1 MNLKITMSY
10 RGTAYSGF
18 QRQINAV
25 GVQNVIEAALFKMTG
40 EEISINGVSRTDTG
54 VHADEYVFSFITNS
68 GIPQKNFVS
77 GLNSLLPADIAVYS
91 CEAVPDDFHARY
103 SCVAKEYVYL
113 IRNERIRSPFDYD
126 LSLLYGIPIDEKA
139 LSNELLCLSGTND
152 FASFCGSKGLRENTT
167 RTIMNI
173 SLTRNENFV
182 KLLVIGDGFLYNM
195 VRIIMGTLLEINEGK
210 KQSGSME
217 AILSAKDRK
226 AAGRTAPPEGLHL
239 HKIYY

>member
-1 MNLKITMSY
+1 MSY

-18 QRQINAV
+18 QKQINAV
-25 GVQNVIEAALFKMTG
+25 GVQNVLEAALYRMTG

-54 VHADEYVFSFITNS
+54 VHADEYCFSFES
-68 GIPQKNFVS
+68 GSNIPDKNFVT
-77 GLNSLLPADIAVYS
+77 GLNSLVPADIAVYS
-91 CEAVPDDFHARY
+91 CETVPDDFHARY

-126 LSLLYGIPIDEKA
+126 LSLLYGIPIDVDA
-139 LSNELLCLSGTND
+139 LSGELDCLVGTND
-152 FASFCGSKGLRENTT
+152 FASFCGSKGLRDNTV

-173 SLTRNENFV
+173 LLTRNENFV
-182 KLLVIGDGFLYNM
+182 KLLVKGDGFLYNM
-195 VRIIMGTLLEINEGK
+195 VRIIVGTLLEINEGK
-210 KQSGSME
+210 KPAGSME
-217 AILSAKDRK
+217 KILAAKNRE

>member
-1 MNLKITMSY
+1 MSY

-25 GVQNVIEAALFKMTG
+25 GIQNVIEAALLQMTG
-40 EEISINGVSRTDTG
+40 EKISINGVSRTDTG
-54 VHADEYVFSFITNS
+54 VHADEYCFSFLSNS
-68 GIPQKNFVS
+68 NIPEKNYVS
-77 GLNSLLPADIAVYS
+77 GLNSLLPDDIAVYS

-103 SCVAKEYVYL
+103 SCVAKEYLYL

-126 LSLLYGIPIDEKA
+126 LTLLYGIPIDEKS
-139 LSNELLCLSGTND
+139 LSGELDCLVGTND
-152 FASFCGSKGLRENTT
+152 FASFCGSKGLRDNTV

-182 KLLVIGDGFLYNM
+182 KLLVKGDGFLYNM
-195 VRIIMGTLLEINEGK
+195 VRIIVGTLLEINESK
-210 KQSGSME
+210 KPAGAMAE
-217 AILSAKDRK
+217 ILSAKNRT

-239 HKIYY
+239 HRLFY

>member
-1 MNLKITMSY
+1 MSY

-25 GVQNVIEAALFKMTG
+25 GVQNVIEAALYKMTG

-54 VHADEYVFSFITNS
+54 VHADVYCFSFES
-68 GIPQKNFVS
+68 CSDIPDKNFVT
-77 GLNSLLPADIAVYS
+77 GLNSLLPADMAVYS
-91 CEAVPDDFHARY
+91 CETMPPDFHARY
-103 SCVAKEYVYL
+103 SCVAKEYLYI

-126 LSLLYGIPIDEKA
+126 LSLLYGLPIDV
-139 LSNELLCLSGTND
+139 NELSRELDCLCGTND
-152 FASFCGSKGLRENTT
+152 FASFCGSKGLRDNTV

-182 KLLVIGDGFLYNM
+182 KLLVKGDGFLYNM
-195 VRIIMGTLLEINEGK
+195 VRIIVGTLLEINEGK
-210 KQSGSME
+210 KPYGSMPQ
-217 AILSAKDRK
+217 ILSAKNRA

-239 HKIYY
+239 HNIYY